1 MADFTWSFSSLK
13 EYINCPKKY
22 QEVRILKNYKFT
34 DTPQTIYGKEVHEA
48 LEDYVNG
55 HIKYSNKLYNEK
67 GQEVNKYGQVREPM
81 EVILKGIKS
90 KTCDKTHKELNLDK
104 SKGEYKKLGRNDAC
118 VRACGLWYYEGFSD
132 EEVLNKALT
141 WNHLNDPPY
150 TTEQI
155 ERIVASVRKMNQKNL
170 KNNPKPILAKNYMR
184 FKKMV
189 DTLIAIPGIKYP
201 ELKMALTK
209 NLEKC
214 DFDDENRWVRGIA
227 DLVIV
232 DKDYAFVIDYKTGS
246 NKYPDPK
253 QLRLMALMMF
263 SYFPQV
269 NKIKAGLLFVMKNS
283 FIDETY
289 ERKDIKD
296 SWGKFEVPL
305 KRLETSYNNDQ
316 WVPNPTPLCGWCPV
330 NTCEFHKP
338 RR

>member
-1 MADFTWSFSSLK
+1 MTDFTWSYSSLK
-13 EYINCPKKY
+13 QYQNCPKQY
-22 QEVRILKNYKFT
+22 QEMRVLKNYT
-34 DTPQTIYGKEVHEA
+34 VTENEAMMYGKEVHSA
-48 LEDYVNG
+48 LEDYV
-55 HIKYSNKLYNEK
+55 
-67 GQEVNKYGQVREPM
+67 
-81 EVILKGIKS
+81 
-90 KTCDKTHKELNLDK
+90 KE
-104 SKGEYKKLGRNDAC
+104 GVE
-118 VRACGLWYYEGFSD
+118 
-132 EEVLNKALT
+132 
-141 WNHLNDPPY
+141 
-150 TTEQI
+150 
-155 ERIVASVRKMNQKNL
+155 
-170 KNNPKPILAKNYMR
+170 LAKNYQR
-184 FKKMV
+184 FKPMV
-189 DTLIAIPGIKYP
+189 DKLIAIPGDKYP
-201 ELKMALTK
+201 EYEMALTYNK
-209 NLEKC
+209 EPC
-214 DFDDENRWVRGIA
+214 DFKSDNRWVRGIA

-232 DKDYAFVIDYKTGS
+232 DKDYAFIIDYKTGS